1 MYKHLVDVDPH
12 GFISILNKRLA
23 SYAKASNVYD
33 KTQTY
38 SRVQIDSIVRSLVHD
53 AAKEVL
59 IEHLNE
65 FDPHN
70 ILAEVRKLK
79 YVKQD
84 GSIPFKAPQKGI
96 DAIDP
101 QDLITLH

>member
-23 SYAKASNVYD
+23 SYAKANNVYD

-38 SRVQIDSIVRSLVHD
+38 SRVQVDSIIRSLVSE
-53 AAKEVL
+53 AAKEA
-59 IEHLNE
+59 IIDHLNE

-79 YVKQD
+79 FVK
-84 GSIPFKAPQKGI
+84 
-96 DAIDP
+96 
-101 QDLITLH
+101 